1 MSRVGKHEVVLPAGV
16 TMAQEGNL
24 ISLKGK
30 TGSKDYEVPECIN
43 FQTTEK
49 GFLITPKEMT
59 QRGRS
64 LWGTTQRNL
73 SNIVKGLD
81 KGFTLNVNLVG
92 VGYRASVAGSKLTLQ
107 LGFSH
112 DIVYDIP
119 KGIEIKCEK
128 PTAIAITGFDKQ
140 LVGSVG
146 AHLRKYRKPEP
157 YKGKGVLRETEF
169 IIRKEG
175 KKK

>member
-1 MSRVGKHEVVLPAGV
+1 MSRVGKHEVMLPAGV
-16 TMAQEGNL
+16 VMTQEGRVL
-24 ISLKGK
+24 TLKGK
-30 TGSKDYEVPECIN
+30 TGSKTYEVPECIN
-43 FQTTEK
+43 FEKTEK
-49 GFLITPKEMT
+49 GFLVTPKEKT

-81 KGFTLNVNLVG
+81 KGFTLNVTLVG
-92 VGYRASVAGSKLTLQ
+92 VGYRAAVAGSKLTLQ

-119 KGIEIKCEK
+119 AGIEIKCEK
-128 PTAIAITGFDKQ
+128 PTMIAITGFDKQ

-146 AHLRKYRKPEP
+146 AHLREYRKPEP

>member
-1 MSRVGKHEVVLPAGV
+1 MSRVGKHEVALPAGV
-16 TMAQEGNL
+16 TMAQAGNVITL
-24 ISLKGK
+24 RGK
-30 TGSKDYEVPECIN
+30 AGSKDYEIPECIN
-43 FQTTEK
+43 FEKTEK
-49 GFLITPKEMT
+49 GFFVSPKEKT

-73 SNIVKGLD
+73 SNIVRGLD
-81 KGFTLNVNLVG
+81 KGFTLNISLVG
-92 VGYRASVAGSKLTLQ
+92 VGYRASVAGSRLTLQ

-119 KGIEIKCEK
+119 SGIEIKCEK
-128 PTAIAITGFDKQ
+128 PTSIVITGFDKQ

>member
-1 MSRVGKHEVVLPAGV
+1 MSRVGKHEVVLPEGV
-16 TMAQEGNL
+16 AMTQVGNV
-24 ISLKGK
+24 ITLKGK
-30 TGSKDYEVPECIN
+30 TGTKDYEVPDCIN
-43 FQTTEK
+43 FEKTEK
-49 GFLITPKEMT
+49 GFLVTPKETT

-73 SNIVKGLD
+73 SNIVHGLD
-81 KGFTLNVNLVG
+81 KGFTLNINLVG
-92 VGYRASVAGSKLTLQ
+92 VGYRASVAGNKLTMQ

-112 DIVYDIP
+112 DIVYEIP
-119 KGIEIKCEK
+119 AGIEIKCEK
-128 PTAIAITGFDKQ
+128 PTAIAITGYDKQ
-140 LVGSVG
+140 LVGTVG
-146 AHLRKYRKPEP
+146 AHLREYRKPEP

>member
-16 TMAQEGNL
+16 AMTQEGSL
-24 ISLKGK
+24 ITLKGK
-30 TGSKDYEVPECIN
+30 VGTKSYEVPDCIN
-43 FQTTEK
+43 FEKTEK
-49 GFLITPKEMT
+49 GFLVSPKETT
-59 QRGRS
+59 QRGRA

-81 KGFTLNVNLVG
+81 KGFTLNISLVG
-92 VGYRASVAGSKLTLQ
+92 VGYRASVSGSKLTLQ
-107 LGFSH
+107 LGYSH

-119 KGIEIKCEK
+119 QGIEIKCEK
-128 PTAIAITGFDKQ
+128 PTAILITGFDKQ
-140 LVGSVG
+140 LVGTVG
-146 AHLRKYRKPEP
+146 ARLRKYRKPEP

>member
-1 MSRVGKHEVVLPAGV
+1 MSRVGKHEVMLPAGV
-16 TMAQEGNL
+16 VMTQEGRVL
-24 ISLKGK
+24 TLKGK
-30 TGSKDYEVPECIN
+30 TGSKTYEVPECIN
-43 FQTTEK
+43 FEKTEK
-49 GFLITPKEMT
+49 GFLVTPKEKT

-81 KGFTLNVNLVG
+81 KGFTLNVTLVG
-92 VGYRASVAGSKLTLQ
+92 VGYRAAVAGSKLTLQ

-119 KGIEIKCEK
+119 PGIEIKCEK
-128 PTAIAITGFDKQ
+128 PTMIAITGFDKQ

-146 AHLRKYRKPEP
+146 AHLREYRKPEP

>member
-1 MSRVGKHEVVLPAGV
+1 MSRVGKHEVILPAGV
-16 TMAQEGNL
+16 SMSQVGNV
-24 ISLKGK
+24 ITLKGRAG
-30 TGSKDYEVPECIN
+30 TKDYEVPDCIN
-43 FQTTEK
+43 FAKTEK
-49 GFLITPKEMT
+49 GFLVSPKETT

-73 SNIVKGLD
+73 SNIIKGLD
-81 KGFTLNVNLVG
+81 KGFTLNISLVG
-92 VGYRASVAGSKLTLQ
+92 VGYRAAVAGSKLTLQ

-119 KGIEIKCEK
+119 AGIEIKCEK

-146 AHLRKYRKPEP
+146 AHLREYRKPEP

>member
-1 MSRVGKHEVVLPAGV
+1 MALTKLERRERIRKRIRKVVSGTNEVPRLSVYRSNTQIYVQLVDDVA
-16 TMAQEGNL
+16 
-24 ISLKGK
+24 GK
-30 TGSKDYEVPECIN
+30 TLLSVSSLNKDI
-43 FQTTEK
+43 
-49 GFLITPKEMT
+49 
-59 QRGRS
+59 
-64 LWGTTQRNL
+64 
-73 SNIVKGLD
+73 
-81 KGFTLNVNLVG
+81 
-92 VGYRASVAGSKLTLQ
+92 AAVAGTKLTLQ
-107 LGFSH
+107 LGYSH

-146 AHLRKYRKPEP
+146 AQLREYRKPEP

>member
-1 MSRVGKHEVVLPAGV
+1 M
-16 TMAQEGNL
+16 TQEGRVL
-24 ISLKGK
+24 TLKGK
-30 TGSKDYEVPECIN
+30 TGSKTYEVPECIN
-43 FQTTEK
+43 FEKTEK
-49 GFLITPKEMT
+49 GFLVTPKEKT

-81 KGFTLNVNLVG
+81 KGFTLNVTLVG
-92 VGYRASVAGSKLTLQ
+92 VGYRAAVAGSKLTLQ

-119 KGIEIKCEK
+119 PGIEIKCEK
-128 PTAIAITGFDKQ
+128 PTMIAITGFDKQ

-146 AHLRKYRKPEP
+146 AHLREYRKPEP

>member
-16 TMAQEGNL
+16 TMAQEG
-24 ISLKGK
+24 SVVTLKGK
-30 TGSKDYEVPECIN
+30 TGAKDYEIPDCIN
-43 FQTTEK
+43 FEKTEK
-49 GFLITPKEMT
+49 GFLVSPKETT

-81 KGFTLNVNLVG
+81 KGFSLNVSLVG
-92 VGYRASVAGSKLTLQ
+92 VGYRASVSGSKLTLQ
-107 LGFSH
+107 LGYSH

-128 PTAIAITGFDKQ
+128 PTAILITGFDKQ
-140 LVGSVG
+140 LVGTVG

>member
-1 MSRVGKHEVVLPAGV
+1 M
-16 TMAQEGNL
+16 TQEGRVL
-24 ISLKGK
+24 TLKGK
-30 TGSKDYEVPECIN
+30 TGSKTYEVPECIN
-43 FQTTEK
+43 FEKTEK
-49 GFLITPKEMT
+49 GFLVTPKEKT

-81 KGFTLNVNLVG
+81 KGFTLNVTLVG
-92 VGYRASVAGSKLTLQ
+92 VGYRAAVAGGKLTLQ

-119 KGIEIKCEK
+119 AGIEIKCEK
-128 PTAIAITGFDKQ
+128 PTMIAITGFDKQ

-146 AHLRKYRKPEP
+146 AHLREYRKPEP

>member
-1 MSRVGKHEVVLPAGV
+1 M
-16 TMAQEGNL
+16 TQEGRVVT
-24 ISLKGK
+24 LKGK
-30 TGSKDYEVPECIN
+30 TGSKAYEVPECIN
-43 FQTTEK
+43 FEKTEK
-49 GFLITPKEMT
+49 GFLVTPKEKT

-81 KGFTLNVNLVG
+81 KGFTLNVTLVG
-92 VGYRASVAGSKLTLQ
+92 VGYRAAVAGGKLTLQ

-119 KGIEIKCEK
+119 AGIEIKCEK
-128 PTAIAITGFDKQ
+128 PTMIAITGFDKQ

-146 AHLRKYRKPEP
+146 AHLREYRKPEP

>member
-1 MSRVGKHEVVLPAGV
+1 MSRVGKHEVTLPTGV
-16 TMAQEGNL
+16 TMAQEGKV
-24 ISLKGK
+24 ITLKGK
-30 TGSKDYEVPECIN
+30 VGSKDYEVPDCIN
-43 FQTTEK
+43 FEKTEK

-81 KGFTLNVNLVG
+81 KGFTLNVSLVG

-128 PTAIAITGFDKQ
+128 PTSIAITGFDKQ

>member
-1 MSRVGKHEVVLPAGV
+1 M
-16 TMAQEGNL
+16 TQEGRVVT
-24 ISLKGK
+24 LKGK
-30 TGSKDYEVPECIN
+30 TGSKTYEVPECIN
-43 FQTTEK
+43 FEKTEK
-49 GFLITPKEMT
+49 GFLVTPKEKT

-81 KGFTLNVNLVG
+81 KGFTLNVTLVG
-92 VGYRASVAGSKLTLQ
+92 VGYRAAVAGSKLTLQ

-119 KGIEIKCEK
+119 AGIEIKCEK
-128 PTAIAITGFDKQ
+128 PTMIAITGFDKQ

-146 AHLRKYRKPEP
+146 AHLREYRKPEP

-175 KKK
+175 NKK

>member
-1 MSRVGKHEVVLPAGV
+1 MSRVGKHEVIVPAGI
-16 TMAQEGNL
+16 TLSQAGN
-24 ISLKGK
+24 IITVKGK
-30 TGSKDYEVPECIN
+30 AGSKDYVVPNCIKYEK
-43 FQTTEK
+43 TEK
-49 GFLITPKEMT
+49 GFLISPTEES

-73 SNIVKGLD
+73 ANIVKGFD
-81 KGFTLNVNLVG
+81 KGFTLNITLVG
-92 VGYRASVAGSKLTLQ
+92 VGYRAAVAGSKLTLQ
-107 LGFSH
+107 LGYSH

-128 PTAIAITGFDKQ
+128 PTSIAITGYDKQ

-146 AHLRKYRKPEP
+146 AHLRQFRKPEP
-157 YKGKGVLRETEF
+157 YKGKGVIRETEF

>member
-1 MSRVGKHEVVLPAGV
+1 MSRVGKHEIILPAGIV
-16 TMAQEGNL
+16 MSQVGNV
-24 ISLKGK
+24 ITLKGRAG
-30 TGSKDYEVPECIN
+30 TKDYEVPDCIN
-43 FQTTEK
+43 FEKTEK
-49 GFLITPKEMT
+49 GFLVSPKETT

-64 LWGTTQRNL
+64 LCGTTQRNL

-81 KGFTLNVNLVG
+81 KGFTLNITLVG
-92 VGYRASVAGSKLTLQ
+92 VGYRAAVAGNKLTLQ
-107 LGFSH
+107 LGYSH

-146 AHLRKYRKPEP
+146 AQLREYRKPEP

>member
-1 MSRVGKHEVVLPAGV
+1 MSRVGKHEVLLPAGV
-16 TMAQEGNL
+16 TMAQEGS
-24 ISLKGK
+24 IITLKGK
-30 TGSKDYEVPECIN
+30 TGTKDYEIPDCIN
-43 FQTTEK
+43 FEKTEK
-49 GFLITPKEMT
+49 GFLVSPKETT
-59 QRGRS
+59 QRGRA

-81 KGFTLNVNLVG
+81 KGFSLNISLVG
-92 VGYRASVAGSKLTLQ
+92 VGYRASVSGSKLTLQ
-107 LGFSH
+107 LGYSH
-112 DIVYDIP
+112 DIFYDIP

-128 PTAIAITGFDKQ
+128 PTSILITGFDKQ
-140 LVGSVG
+140 LVGTVG